1 MTLFHVYIHVGA
13 YNKPLSKMVYL
24 ESRRFLPLSSSLR
37 FDKTNFPCK
46 SKENRPK
53 PSPRTFAEVKSNH
66 EAYDN
71 AENK

>member
-1 MTLFHVYIHVGA
+1 MYAGTYI
-13 YNKPLSKMVYL
+13 KSLSKMVYL
-24 ESRRFLPLSSSLR
+24 ENRRFLPLTSSLR
-37 FDKTNFPCK
+37 SDKKNFPCK
-46 SKENRPK
+46 SQENCPK